1 MRNSGRLTAPGSLLS
16 GPVRAPEGADTGQLP
31 EGSTSL
37 AELAA
42 RYGLRPSSARPGLV
56 PYLGLLWQRRHFIL
70 AYATARNVSMYT
82 EARLGQ
88 PWQGPTPLP
97 PPPLSHP

>member
-1 MRNSGRLTAPGSLLS
+1 MKDSGRLTAPGDLLN
-16 GPVRAPEGADTGQLP
+16 GPVLLPEDNNSLAQLP
-31 EGSTSL
+31 GDQGL

-42 RYGLRPSSARPGLV
+42 KYGLRPSSARPSLGSYLRLV
-56 PYLGLLWQRRHFIL
+56 WQRRHFIA

-88 PWQGPTPLP
+88 LWQVLTPL
-97 PPPLSHP
+97 LNSAW